1 MRLNQ
6 TMKYN
11 VITDEFAMVR
21 TKSAFKKGANAM
33 KRLLSLALVALL
45 FLSIPVA
52 PTFADVSKVKVVPY
66 PRTAGKMA
74 SYQIGFN
81 VTRPLE
87 ANKDSIT
94 VTLPNET
101 TVPEYVSSSVI
112 SINPKLQIGADYKL
126 NFATGDITFTNPLRE
141 GDMIRASYTYEANED
156 YTMMPKQADVK
167 FFDRSFPTGDP
178 RSNNGT
184 FDPGEWV
191 YEDRDH
197 NGRISPGDRRL
208 MVVKGVIGVGVPAT
222 PGWPDVT
229 GEDAKQNSIVASG
242 DGDCGDCNTTSPSFP
257 LQPLSLIRLTMVDV
271 NEDGIYNEGDYL
283 FDDRDQ
289 SGTVSFGDSMLTG
302 IVYFPPLTTVAF
314 NDPDAGGRI
323 STATLQTFSGTNT
336 RHADNGQTPGSYDP
350 GEAIYQDCNSNYLV
364 DAGDVRLS
372 TVAIMSNGAMTY
384 YSILSN
390 VVSGDRDVGTR
401 LMDFKIISGEEEVF
415 LSSDPVYDPGEPIYK
430 NGTGRTTL
438 GTTPVPGDI
447 RLSSWSV
454 AAYMPT
460 SIIGITSTGEADVNN
475 QLVPFNT
482 SQITKAEL
490 ITLDRTAIGT
500 NFVNYTGA
508 DFIRGSNNTEI
519 STPMAGNAC
528 PSTFPPTPPTPPNP
542 NPVLDGW
549 MYRDMDGSNDV
560 TPGDVRLTSVEIN
573 QGSVLVSYSAGS
585 IVKTG
590 ELDAIPLSS
599 TTFPMSLVSPDDST
613 RFFTTHCSHTEN
625 IRIDNTFEPGEY
637 IYDDVDGSGSVS
649 LNDIR
654 LVPVGVTSFG
664 NKSVGNNFPL
674 LGRTLTRGWA
684 RIENK
689 IIVPYAQAGTKTAK
703 LDSNSLVI
711 LPTLEPPQPPAYI
724 KAEPMTLPGGS
735 THLTGSG
742 KWFIRVAAVNM
753 YGEGEPSDSMEVN
766 FAQGTQNAV
775 KISWRAVPYAKSYR
789 IYKSRNETYFPSS
802 ALLAEINGSS
812 TEYIDRG
819 TVITEGTLAFPYKA
833 SFVTLW
839 RGRGGQETELVEFK
853 CADYE
858 IDLATGLIRFR
869 RALKP
874 YEIILANYKYAD
886 GKQAMGPGADPC
898 TTVGHKDE
906 DVYVDVQRGIGK
918 LLHAPAINPVIDPLH
933 YCFRLWRAPKI
944 DPANPYLL
952 RAGSDYTINFESG
965 EIRFS
970 SHVVKDGDII
980 TADYDTFEE
989 VAGESLV
996 EAISTGITEARTMAP
1011 VLPESYQISKAVALR
1026 TSPQIRVT
1034 KGDYGSQLVFTTPVD
1049 IAVDPDNNIL
1059 TPDVVM
1065 TLNRP
1070 GRQFDEKKKGAVQN
1084 PKKAGSYQLFV
1095 QTSQEQTP
1103 ILSDP
1108 YEITADNDL
1117 KSMELKIISPQV
1129 PAPIAGEPPCS
1140 CKDTAA
1146 TAGQAISIVAQ
1157 LSSGSNGVPGVYV
1170 GFEIINAAV
1179 NPPSKFS
1186 SSSLVQTNDQ
1196 GLASVVL
1203 NLSPTPGATEVKV
1216 YLQDDKTICLC
1227 VRINTGPQVQVD
1239 KIILNPGPSIALAPG
1254 SQQIFGAKAFDT
1266 AGKEL
1271 QGVTFTWAA
1280 DCGTITPSG
1289 VYSAPTTA
1297 GTTCHVWARAHGKE
1311 GMTTVNVVNRPER
1324 IIVTPQTATVAM
1336 GSTKEFMAQAYDDLG
1351 NPMNVPIAWSVEPA
1365 GLGIFDANGKFTAG
1379 AIAGTGTVK
1388 ACSAGVCGTS
1398 TITVMASGQIE
1409 TVTISPANITM
1420 NMGETQAFKAIVKDK
1435 NGFEISGAPIS
1446 WSVNPPDYGTISTNG
1461 VFIASKPGMCVIIAQ
1476 SGDKSGT
1483 AIVNIVQVTRIDLTP
1498 KSVIIAPNTTQQFT
1512 AVAYGQT
1519 GQQIPGI
1526 KFNWTVTPQTLGAIS
1541 ESGLFTALGS
1551 PGQAGLITVSAAG
1564 MTATATVTI
1573 GIPDNTPPRITLV
1586 KPTINGGN
1594 SPIGPSTVEV
1604 KVEDESGV
1612 SEVTINGVPAT
1623 MNANGNWAANVI
1635 VNPGNNTFMVKAKDN
1650 STSRNEATLAVTIY
1664 GATESRIQM
1673 RIPTN
1678 NQADVKT
1685 VTITENNVPRTIT
1698 LKTSPE
1704 LYQNST
1710 FVGLRDLAENLLGA
1724 TPEKGGSV
1732 AYDGATRKITIT
1744 IKRTNGDVMIFETVV
1759 GKKDYQLQTI
1769 HPDGTREIKTEV
1781 MAQAPYIGS
1790 AATKSRKVNYNST
1803 MVPMR
1808 GFIEALGG
1816 TVDYNDTTRAATF
1829 SFSR

>member
-94 VTLPNET
+94 VTLPKET
-101 TVPEYVSSSVI
+101 MVPEYVSSSVI

-178 RSNNGT
+178 RNNNGT

-208 MVVKGVIGVGVPAT
+208 MIIK
-222 PGWPDVT
+222 DVL
-229 GEDAKQNSIVASG
+229 GAGADDAKQNSVVAPG
-242 DGDCGDCNTTSPSFP
+242 DADYLTDALGNPQNP
-257 LQPLSLIRLTMVDV
+257 LLPLSIIKLTMLDV

-289 SGTVSFGDSMLTG
+289 SGTVSLGDNMITG
-302 IVYFPPLTTVAF
+302 IIHYPPGTTVAF
-314 NDPDAGGRI
+314 NDPDYRDRTGFFIQTFAPAGGI
-323 STATLQTFSGTNT
+323 IY
-336 RHADNGQTPGSYDP
+336 RHVDTGLTPGGYDA
-350 GEAIYQDCNSNYLV
+350 GEAIYRECGPANYSV
-364 DAGDVRLS
+364 DPGDVRETSVTLMRNGIMVFYS
-372 TVAIMSNGAMTY
+372 LGSVVAA
-384 YSILSN
+384 
-390 VVSGDRDVGTR
+390 GDADVGQR
-401 LMDFKIISGEEEVF
+401 LVDFKPATGEEEGYLD
-415 LSSDPVYDPGEPIYK
+415 LSGDSVYDPGEPIYR
-430 NGTGRTTL
+430 NGTGRNNFF
-438 GTTPVPGDI
+438 GGDPQPGDV
-447 RLSSWSV
+447 RLSSWTT
-454 AAYMPT
+454 AAYRSTSAVVAGDADIGSQLASFNVTPT
-460 SIIGITSTGEADVNN
+460 SKAEMFTIPLIAVN
-475 QLVPFNT
+475 PMFIDNT
-482 SQITKAEL
+482 SS
-490 ITLDRTAIGT
+490 DFNNTAAPTTI
-500 NFVNYTGA
+500 TGA
-508 DFIRGSNNTEI
+508 AFTD
-519 STPMAGNAC
+519 AC
-528 PSTFPPTPPTPPNP
+528 GGCGGAPPCRTNP
-542 NPVLDGW
+542 GKLATW
-549 MYRDMDGSNDV
+549 FYRDMDGSNDIS
-560 TPGDVRLTSVEIN
+560 PGDVRLTRVDIM
-573 QGSVLVSYSAGS
+573 QGARMVSYSAGS
-585 IVKTG
+585 VVKKG
-590 ELDAIPLSS
+590 ELDMIPLMAGSAPLPL
-599 TTFPMSLVSPDDST
+599 FPVAPDGAGNII
-613 RFFTTHCSHTEN
+613 RHAEN
-625 IRIDNTFEPGEY
+625 IKMDNTYNPGEF
-637 IYDDVDGSGSVS
+637 IYQDTNGSAFGIVDAT
-649 LNDIR
+649 DIR
-654 LVPVGVTSFG
+654 FVPVGVTSFG
-664 NKSVGNNFPL
+664 NKPIMNGFPL
-674 LGRTLTRGWA
+674 TGETLTRGWA

-703 LDSNSLVI
+703 LDANPVTI
-711 LPTLEPPQPPAYI
+711 LPTLEPPHPPSYL
-724 KAEPMTLPGGS
+724 KADPITLPGGS
-735 THLTGSG
+735 SPLSGTG
-742 KWFIRVAAVNM
+742 KWYIKVTAVNM
-753 YGEGEPSDSMEVN
+753 YGEGEFSDSMEIN
-766 FAQGTQNAV
+766 FPQGDTRNAV
-775 KISWRAVPYAKSYR
+775 AISWRPVPFAVSYR
-789 IYKSRNETYFPSS
+789 IYKSRNETYFPAS
-802 ALLAEINGSS
+802 ALLAEVQAPF
-812 TEYIDRG
+812 TEYVDRG
-819 TVITEGTLAFPYKA
+819 TQITEGTLPFPYRA

-886 GKQAMGPGADPC
+886 GKQSVGPGADPC
-898 TTVGHKDE
+898 LSVGHKDE
-906 DVYVDVQRGIGK
+906 HVYVDVQKGVGK
-918 LLHAPAINPVIDPLH
+918 LLHTPAIDPVIDPLN
-933 YCFRLWRAPKI
+933 YCFRLWRAPTI
-944 DPANPYLL
+944 DPKNPYLL
-952 RAGSDYTINFESG
+952 RQGSDYTINYTTG
-965 EIRFS
+965 EIKFS
-970 SHVVKDGDII
+970 SSVVKDGDII

-989 VAGESLV
+989 VAGESLI
-996 EAISTGITEARTMAP
+996 EAISSGITEARATAP
-1011 VLPESYQISKAVALR
+1011 VLPESYQISKAVALK
-1026 TSPQIRVT
+1026 TSPQIKVT
-1034 KGDYGSQLVFTTPVD
+1034 SGPNGYQLVFTTPVD
-1049 IAVDPDNNIL
+1049 ILIDPDNNTL

-1070 GRQFDEKKKGAVQN
+1070 GRQFGVNNKGAVRN
-1084 PKKAGSYQLFV
+1084 PEKAGAYQLYI

-1103 ILSDP
+1103 ILSEP
-1108 YEITADNDL
+1108 YEIIADTDL
-1117 KSMELKIISPQV
+1117 KSTELKIISPQI
-1129 PAPIAGEPPCS
+1129 APPVTGELPCT

-1170 GFEIINAAV
+1170 RFEISNTV
-1179 NPPSKFS
+1179 QPPSTFS

-1203 NLSPTPGATEVKV
+1203 NLSATPGVTEVKV
-1216 YLQDDKTICLC
+1216 YLQDDPTLCRC

-1239 KIILNPGPSIALAPG
+1239 KIVLNPGPSIALAPG

-1311 GMTTVNVVNRPER
+1311 GMTTVNVVNRPAR
-1324 IIVTPQTATVAM
+1324 IVVTPPTATVAM

-1409 TVTISPANITM
+1409 TITVSPSNITM

>member
-1 MRLNQ
+1 
-6 TMKYN
+6 
-11 VITDEFAMVR
+11 
-21 TKSAFKKGANAM
+21 
-33 KRLLSLALVALL
+33 
-45 FLSIPVA
+45 
-52 PTFADVSKVKVVPY
+52 
-66 PRTAGKMA
+66 
-74 SYQIGFN
+74 
-81 VTRPLE
+81 
-87 ANKDSIT
+87 
-94 VTLPNET
+94 
-101 TVPEYVSSSVI
+101 
-112 SINPKLQIGADYKL
+112 
-126 NFATGDITFTNPLRE
+126 
-141 GDMIRASYTYEANED
+141 
-156 YTMMPKQADVK
+156 
-167 FFDRSFPTGDP
+167 
-178 RSNNGT
+178 
-184 FDPGEWV
+184 
-191 YEDRDH
+191 
-197 NGRISPGDRRL
+197 
-208 MVVKGVIGVGVPAT
+208 
-222 PGWPDVT
+222 
-229 GEDAKQNSIVASG
+229 
-242 DGDCGDCNTTSPSFP
+242 
-257 LQPLSLIRLTMVDV
+257 
-271 NEDGIYNEGDYL
+271 YL

-289 SGTVSFGDSMLTG
+289 SGTVSLGDNMLTG

-323 STATLQTFSGTNT
+323 SAPTSLRSFSGTDT

-350 GEAIYQDCNSNYLV
+350 GEAIYQDCDSNYLV
-364 DAGDVRLS
+364 NVGDIRLS
-372 TVAIMSNGAMTY
+372 TVAMMSNGAMTY
-384 YSILSN
+384 YDILS
-390 VVSGDRDVGTR
+390 VVASSDRDAGTR
-401 LMDFKIISGEEEVF
+401 LMDFKIVSGEEEVF
-415 LSSDPVYDPGEPIYK
+415 LSSDATYDPGEPVYK

-460 SIIGITSTGEADVNN
+460 GTTLTGQADLYN

-490 ITLDRTAIGT
+490 ITEHRTAIGT
-500 NFVNYTGA
+500 NFINYTGA
-508 DFIRGSNNTEI
+508 DFIQNSNNTEI
-519 STPMAGNAC
+519 STPMAGNVC
-528 PSTFPPTPPTPPNP
+528 PPPIIPIPPIPDL
-542 NPVLDGW
+542 LDGW

-560 TPGDVRLTSVEIN
+560 TPGDVRLTRVEIN
-573 QGSVLVSYSAGS
+573 QGPVLVSYYAGS
-585 IVKTG
+585 IVKAG
-590 ELDAIPLSS
+590 ELDVIPLSS
-599 TTFPMSLVSPDDST
+599 TTSPLILRSPDDPA
-613 RFFTTHCSHTEN
+613 RVFTTHCSHGEN
-625 IRIDNTFEPGEY
+625 IRINNVFEPGEY
-637 IYDDVDGSGSVS
+637 IYDDVDGNGFVS
-649 LNDIR
+649 NGDIR
-654 LVPVGVTSFG
+654 LVPVGTTSFG
-664 NKSVGNNFPL
+664 NKSIGNNFPL

-689 IIVPYAQAGTKTAK
+689 IIVPYAQAGTKIAK
-703 LDSNSLVI
+703 LDSTSLVI

-735 THLTGSG
+735 TQLTGSG
-742 KWFIRVAAVNM
+742 KWFIRVAAVNT

-819 TVITEGTLAFPYKA
+819 TVITEGTLAFPYRA

-886 GKQAMGPGADPC
+886 GKQAIGPGADPC
-898 TTVGHKDE
+898 LSVGHKDKH
-906 DVYVDVQRGIGK
+906 VYVDAQRGIGK
-918 LLHAPAINPVIDPLH
+918 LLHTPVVNPVIDPLH

-952 RAGSDYTINFESG
+952 RAGSDYTINFENG

-1049 IAVDPDNNIL
+1049 IAVDPDNNL
-1059 TPDVVM
+1059 ETPDVVM

-1084 PKKAGSYQLFV
+1084 PEKAGSYQLFV

-1103 ILSDP
+1103 ILSNP

-1129 PAPIAGEPPCS
+1129 PAPVAGELPCT
-1140 CKDTAA
+1140 CKDVAA

-1157 LSSGSNGVPGVYV
+1157 LTSGSNGVPGVYV

-1239 KIILNPGPSIALAPG
+1239 KIVLNPGPSIALAPG
-1254 SQQIFGAKAFDT
+1254 SQQIFAAKAFDT
-1266 AGKEL
+1266 AGKEI

-1289 VYSAPTTA
+1289 IYSAPTTA

-1311 GMTTVNVVNRPER
+1311 GMTTINVANRPER

-1336 GSTKEFMAQAYDDLG
+1336 GSTKEFMAQAYD
-1351 NPMNVPIAWSVEPA
+1351 
-1365 GLGIFDANGKFTAG
+1365 
-1379 AIAGTGTVK
+1379 
-1388 ACSAGVCGTS
+1388 
-1398 TITVMASGQIE
+1398 
-1409 TVTISPANITM
+1409 
-1420 NMGETQAFKAIVKDK
+1420 
-1435 NGFEISGAPIS
+1435 
-1446 WSVNPPDYGTISTNG
+1446 
-1461 VFIASKPGMCVIIAQ
+1461 
-1476 SGDKSGT
+1476 
-1483 AIVNIVQVTRIDLTP
+1483 
-1498 KSVIIAPNTTQQFT
+1498 
-1512 AVAYGQT
+1512 
-1519 GQQIPGI
+1519 
-1526 KFNWTVTPQTLGAIS
+1526 
-1541 ESGLFTALGS
+1541 
-1551 PGQAGLITVSAAG
+1551 
-1564 MTATATVTI
+1564 
-1573 GIPDNTPPRITLV
+1573 
-1586 KPTINGGN
+1586 
-1594 SPIGPSTVEV
+1594 
-1604 KVEDESGV
+1604 
-1612 SEVTINGVPAT
+1612 
-1623 MNANGNWAANVI
+1623 
-1635 VNPGNNTFMVKAKDN
+1635 
-1650 STSRNEATLAVTIY
+1650 
-1664 GATESRIQM
+1664 
-1673 RIPTN
+1673 
-1678 NQADVKT
+1678 
-1685 VTITENNVPRTIT
+1685 
-1698 LKTSPE
+1698 
-1704 LYQNST
+1704 
-1710 FVGLRDLAENLLGA
+1710 
-1724 TPEKGGSV
+1724 
-1732 AYDGATRKITIT
+1732 
-1744 IKRTNGDVMIFETVV
+1744 
-1759 GKKDYQLQTI
+1759 
-1769 HPDGTREIKTEV
+1769 
-1781 MAQAPYIGS
+1781 
-1790 AATKSRKVNYNST
+1790 
-1803 MVPMR
+1803 
-1808 GFIEALGG
+1808 
-1816 TVDYNDTTRAATF
+1816 
-1829 SFSR
+1829 